1 MNYCSDVIVSQ
12 DILYLQLSMWRC
24 SDELRVMVDH
34 LHRSSKKDMT
44 KHYIGEDGMLIF
56 FFKNISYIRGSYTCL
71 SHLLII
77 FGQASCQSVISLVL
91 WNLLCFYMKLFFPV

>member
-56 FFKNISYIRGSYTCL
+56 LKKTYLISVVLTHAY
-71 SHLLII
+71 LI
-77 FGQASCQSVISLVL
+77 C
-91 WNLLCFYMKLFFPV
+91 C

>member
-56 FFKNISYIRGSYTCL
+56 FKKKHILYPWFLHMLISSAANIWPG
-71 SHLLII
+71 
-77 FGQASCQSVISLVL
+77 
-91 WNLLCFYMKLFFPV
+91 

>member
-24 SDELRVMVDH
+24 SDELRGMVDH

-44 KHYIGEDGMLIF
+44 KHYIGEDDMLIV
-56 FFKNISYIRGSYTCL
+56 FFKKKHILYPWFLHMLISSAANIWPG
-71 SHLLII
+71 
-77 FGQASCQSVISLVL
+77 
-91 WNLLCFYMKLFFPV
+91 

>member
-56 FFKNISYIRGSYTCL
+56 F
-71 SHLLII
+71 
-77 FGQASCQSVISLVL
+77 
-91 WNLLCFYMKLFFPV
+91 